1 MTSKLTS
8 RKYLAPFILI
18 TTLFFLWGFARAV
31 LDVLNK
37 HFQES
42 LDISVTESS
51 LIQVTTYMGY
61 FLMAIPAGIF
71 IRKQGYKRGVLLGLG
86 LFAIGS
92 FLFVPGSSIGTLPAF
107 LVCLFIL
114 ACGLAILETA
124 ANPYSA
130 ELGPKET
137 SSSRLNL
144 SQSFNGLGS
153 CLAPAIVGGF
163 LFSGGEDSD
172 VSIPYIIM
180 GFVVLVIAIVF
191 SMSKLPEIKSEE
203 SCMNAEESSST
214 PLSSLFKN
222 KMFLLGASALL
233 SYEIAEI
240 SINSYFVNFTTGQG
254 ILNSESA
261 SYILSIALLF
271 FMIGRFMGAW
281 IMQSLAAERLLYYC
295 SIGTITGILG
305 VIISSLLLKSEE
317 SWLRFIPLV
326 FLMATYLFESI
337 MFPTIF
343 SLSIKGLGNLTK
355 TASSVLMMT
364 PVGGC
369 AFLLVGIV
377 ADNFGYVIPFVI
389 PLLGY
394 TVVLI
399 YSYKRK
405 KLSGV

>member
-1 MTSKLTS
+1 
-8 RKYLAPFILI
+8 
-18 TTLFFLWGFARAV
+18 
-31 LDVLNK
+31 
-37 HFQES
+37 
-42 LDISVTESS
+42 
-51 LIQVTTYMGY
+51 
-61 FLMAIPAGIF
+61 MAIPAGIF